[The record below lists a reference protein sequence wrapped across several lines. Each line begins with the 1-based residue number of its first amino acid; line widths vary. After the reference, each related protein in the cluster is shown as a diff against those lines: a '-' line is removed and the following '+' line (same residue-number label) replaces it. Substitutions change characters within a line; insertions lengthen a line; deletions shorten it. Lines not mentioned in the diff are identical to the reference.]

1 MSFLTDYD
9 PEKAEAKKRQND
21 QIFKE
26 GAYLINNDMRDLM
39 SGYNLGADVG
49 RREFYQDPTMVEIEN
64 IRRRGLEG
72 YDAGALGALRA
83 TARGELAGQQSQY
96 LQKLRSMQARQG
108 VSGSRAIASIGAAQQ
123 ANNKNTAT
131 AENKMMLDQAAEV
144 RKGEDKYADFRMRQ
158 KYGQMS
164 TGAGF
169 AQASSAQNAAQKQKD
184 AAFSNSGNSYICTEI
199 HKHEKFTLGQLKE
212 LMKMRKYV
220 AEVNS
225 KMIDIYDVE
234 GPKLVAALNEKN
246 ITWTNFKPIVEQIIT
261 EWKSDKYLGAFLYVQ
276 FVKDLGVLAHA
287 E

>member
-1 MSFLTDYD
+1 MDLKRIAFGYLPSSIYDQQNQPQISRYGTPEIMSDYKAGKEVGKEEFYDD
-9 PEKAEAKKRQND
+9 PIMQEIAAK
-21 QIFKE
+21 
-26 GAYLINNDMRDLM
+26 
-39 SGYNLGADVG
+39 
-49 RREFYQDPTMVEIEN
+49 RREGMQ
-64 IRRRGLEG
+64 G

-83 TARGELAGQQSQY
+83 TARGELAGQQNQY
-96 LQKLRSMQARQG
+96 LQQLRSKAARSG
-108 VSGSRAIASIGAAQQ
+108 VGGARGLAVEAGSRA
-123 ANNKNTAT
+123 NMNKNTAT

-144 RKGEDKYADFRMRQ
+144 NRGIDKFADYELKR
-158 KYGQMS
+158 KYGQMA
-164 TGAGF
+164 TGAGL
-169 AQASSAQNAAQKQKD
+169 AQMGVAQRTGQQQAEAANSSG
-184 AAFSNSGNSYICTEI
+184 GNSYICTEI

>member
-9 PEKAEAKKRQND
+9 PVKAEAKKKQND

-26 GAYLINNDMRDLM
+26 GAYLVNNDMRDLM

-64 IRRRGLEG
+64 IRREGMKG

-83 TARGELAGQQSQY
+83 TARGETAGQQNQY
-96 LQKLRSMQARQG
+96 LQQLRSKAARSG
-108 VSGSRAIASIGAAQQ
+108 VGGARGLAVE
-123 ANNKNTAT
+123 AGARDKFAGTTADQ
-131 AENKMMLDQAAEV
+131 ERKMMLDQAAEV
-144 RKGEDKYADFRMRQ
+144 RKGEDKYADFRLKQ
-158 KYGQMS
+158 KYGQMA

-169 AQASSAQNAAQKQKD
+169 AQASSAQNAAQKQRD
-184 AAFSNSGNSYICTEI
+184 AANSGGGNSYICTEI

-234 GPKLVAALNEKN
+234 GPKLVAALNQKN